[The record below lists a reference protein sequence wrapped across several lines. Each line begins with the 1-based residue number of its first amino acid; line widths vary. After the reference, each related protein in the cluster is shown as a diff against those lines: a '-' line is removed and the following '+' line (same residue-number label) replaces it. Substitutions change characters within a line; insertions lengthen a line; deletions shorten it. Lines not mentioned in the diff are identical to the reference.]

1 MFSQKNAWAKCL
13 TDKIVKTNLNGFI
26 RIVNESRRKPN
37 RLWVD
42 QLIEL

>member
-1 MFSQKNAWAKCL
+1 MFSQKNAGVKCL
-13 TDKIVKTNLNGFI
+13 TDKIVKTVLNGFI